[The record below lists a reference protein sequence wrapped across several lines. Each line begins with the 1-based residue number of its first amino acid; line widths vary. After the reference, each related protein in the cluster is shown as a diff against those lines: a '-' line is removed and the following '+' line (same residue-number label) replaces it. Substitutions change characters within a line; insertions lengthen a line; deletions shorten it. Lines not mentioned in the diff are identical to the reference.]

1 MDSVN
6 QIGLD
11 ESFNNEL
18 KDTKMANNPNLSR
31 SDIISGPT
39 NTGANNNNNNNNIG
53 ASNSSSSSSGLSGT
67 PSAIGTNLFD
77 LSDNK
82 SLNDESNKNVG
93 ESMMDTDL
101 PGSADDEE
109 MKRSIYIGNVDYG
122 TKLTELQ
129 DLFKSCGSIN
139 RITIMNDKRT
149 GMPKGFAYLEFCE
162 PEAVETAL
170 KFDGAM
176 FRGRQI
182 KVSTK
187 RKNIPGYNRGRGM
200 GPGGGFR
207 GGMGRG
213 GFRGGYSRGGMM
225 SGGHGPNMRGYY
237 GNPYKSYRGGGGGVG
252 GYSGNRHIVNPY

>member
-1 MDSVN
+1 MNDSINNDNINSGNSQQMSDNLGMLGGQGASNNSNGNNDLDSGNSGSSSALLRGAGVDSLGNNGKNDSNSSNNNGTGVN
-6 QIGLD
+6 
-11 ESFNNEL
+11 NNSS
-18 KDTKMANNPNLSR
+18 T
-31 SDIISGPT
+31 
-39 NTGANNNNNNNNIG
+39 NNNNN
-53 ASNSSSSSSGLSGT
+53 SNEEL
-67 PSAIGTNLFD
+67 
-77 LSDNK
+77 
-82 SLNDESNKNVG
+82 
-93 ESMMDTDL
+93 MDTDF
-101 PGSADDEE
+101 PGNMDDEE

-187 RKNIPGYNRGRGM
+187 RKNIPGYNRSRG
-200 GPGGGFR
+200 GGGFMYR
-207 GGMGRG
+207 GGRG
-213 GFRGGYSRGGMM
+213 GGGYRGGYIRGGGY
-225 SGGHGPNMRGYY
+225 SNYNNPRGYY
-237 GNPYKSYRGGGGGVG
+237 GGHPYKSYRGGSYAGN
-252 GYSGNRHIVNPY
+252 NRHFVNPY

>member
-6 QIGLD
+6 QIKLE

-18 KDTKMANNPNLSR
+18 KDTKMTNNPNLSR
-31 SDIISGPT
+31 SDIIPGS
-39 NTGANNNNNNNNIG
+39 NTGTNNTIG
-53 ASNSSSSSSGLSGT
+53 ASNSSSGVTGT

-77 LSDNK
+77 LTENK
-82 SLNDESNKNVG
+82 TLNDDSNKNTG

-101 PGSADDEE
+101 PGSVDDEE

-213 GFRGGYSRGGMM
+213 GFRGYSRGGMM
-225 SGGHGPNMRGYY
+225 SGGPGPNMRGYY
-237 GNPYKSYRGGGGGVG
+237 GNPYKSYKGGGGVG

>member
-1 MDSVN
+1 MEPAN
-6 QIGLD
+6 QIGMEDSSQIGNDCKTANSSGSNLISKSNSNTSSGGLTLNSD
-11 ESFNNEL
+11 SL
-18 KDTKMANNPNLSR
+18 KTGNTSGGAVQASGEKMALPKEDSVKA
-31 SDIISGPT
+31 DIE
-39 NTGANNNNNNNNIG
+39 
-53 ASNSSSSSSGLSGT
+53 
-67 PSAIGTNLFD
+67 D
-77 LSDNK
+77 
-82 SLNDESNKNVG
+82 
-93 ESMMDTDL
+93 SMMDTDF

-109 MKRSIYIGNVDYG
+109 MRRSIYIGNVDYG

-129 DLFKSCGSIN
+129 DLFKGCGSIN

-187 RKNIPGYNRGRGM
+187 RKNIPGYNRGRGGAM
-200 GPGGGFR
+200 GGVGFGPIGGGFR
-207 GGMGRG
+207 GMGRG

-225 SGGHGPNMRGYY
+225 SVGPGPNMRGYY
-237 GNPYKSYRGGGGGVG
+237 GNPYKSYRGGGSG
-252 GYSGNRHIVNPY
+252 GYSGNSRHIVNPY